1 MYLAG
6 MESVKKR
13 HLLKR
18 SYPELL
24 EDIMFDSELADRGPD
39 HKLSVKCLQ
48 SRAHNILE
56 KRRYRIAGLLMA
68 GSIPEC
74 RGFGISNCSYSRS
87 FPDRHR
93 YKKSSR

>member
-13 HLLKR
+13 HLLER
-18 SYPELL
+18 SCPELL

-48 SRAHNILE
+48 LLTRNIPE
-56 KRRYRIAGLLMA
+56 RRINMIVGPIMA
-68 GSIPEC
+68 GSIPDYKAL
-74 RGFGISNCSYSRS
+74 GIPNCS
-87 FPDRHR
+87 
-93 YKKSSR
+93 